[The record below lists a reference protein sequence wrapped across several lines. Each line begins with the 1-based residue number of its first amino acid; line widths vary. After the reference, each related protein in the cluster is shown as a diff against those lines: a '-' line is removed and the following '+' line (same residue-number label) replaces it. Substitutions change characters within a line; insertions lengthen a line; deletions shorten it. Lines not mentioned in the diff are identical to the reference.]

1 MTDMG
6 HMRTSSP
13 PTDAL
18 VNEFMTLNRRRLF
31 GSPPLGVDDLDRW
44 QDLRQTLEHR
54 LGNRLDGLLSVVER
68 RAHFRF
74 PTHLE
79 VRFESGE
86 DLRSACLENL
96 SEGGMFIASERPL
109 AAGTPLQLSI
119 SVPSGKVR
127 ISGRVAWV
135 RSMQSR
141 SGPAG
146 MGIRFEDLSDEQRDR
161 IASAVRL
168 IAPEEGNA

>member
-127 ISGRVAWV
+127 ISGRAWPGCAPC
-135 RSMQSR
+135 RAAA
-141 SGPAG
+141 GPRAW
-146 MGIRFEDLSDEQRDR
+146 
-161 IASAVRL
+161 ASASRISPTSSVTGSPARCS
-168 IAPEEGNA
+168 